1 MQCPSGGKTDTEMIR
16 HCEIS
21 LPYGKG
27 HISVSVPEKNLACVM
42 HSKLASYESEKTQE
56 ALVEEAL
63 AHPHG
68 SLPLCERVKGRKKV
82 VVISSDHTRPVPS
95 RLLMPRILREIRKGS
110 PDAEITI
117 LIATGCH
124 RAPTEQELLERYG
137 EEIVRSERIAIHN
150 ADDDSSLVDLG
161 PMASGNRLLLNKIAH
176 EADFLMAEGFIE
188 PHFFAGFSGGRK
200 AVLPGVVGRAT
211 TMFNHCADNIDHSHA
226 RTGVLAD
233 NPIHADMCE
242 GAKKAGLAF
251 ILNVVLNDRKEVI
264 GAFSGDPEPAHEAG
278 IAFIKSLC
286 RCKAVPA
293 DIVITTNGG
302 YPLDQNI
309 YQAVKGMSTAEMT
322 CRPGGVIIMASQCSD
337 GHGAPAFYETFALE
351 PSNEAIM
358 TAIRSRSAEKTL
370 PDQWQS
376 QIFLRILQNFRVIFV
391 SSAPREMVENLHMIY
406 SPTMEDALSAAFAL
420 CGEDASVTV
429 IPDGVSTLVESFCP
443 STTD

>member
-1 MQCPSGGKTDTEMIR
+1 MMNK
-16 HCEIS
+16 EIL

-42 HSKLASYESEKTQE
+42 HSSLATFKSDKTQE

-63 AHPHG
+63 AMPHG
-68 SLPLCERVKGRKKV
+68 GLPLCERVKGKKNV

-110 PDAEITI
+110 PDAKITI
-117 LIATGCH
+117 LVATGCH
-124 RAPTEQELLERYG
+124 RSPTEQELLDRYG
-137 EEIVRSERIAIHN
+137 EEIVKNENIAIHD
-150 ADDDSSLVDLG
+150 ADDNASLVDLG
-161 PMASGNRLLLNKIAH
+161 EMASGNRLLLNRVAY

-211 TMFNHCADNIDHSHA
+211 TMYNHCAFNIDHDCS
-226 RTGVLAD
+226 RTGVLIR
-233 NPIHADMCE
+233 NPIHMDMCE
-242 GAKKAGLAF
+242 GAKKAGLEF

-264 GAFSGDPEPAHEAG
+264 GAFSGDLDPAHEAG
-278 IAFIKSLC
+278 IAFIKGLC
-286 RCKAVPA
+286 RCKAAPA

-322 CRPGGVIIMASQCSD
+322 CKPGGVIIMASQCSD
-337 GHGAPAFYETFALE
+337 GHGAPAFYETFASE

-376 QIFLRILQNFRVIFV
+376 QIFLRILMNFKVIFV
-391 SSAPREMVENLHMIY
+391 SSAPQDMVENLHMIY
-406 SPTMEDALSAAFAL
+406 SPNMEDALAKAFSL

-429 IPDGVSTLVESFCP
+429 IPDGVSTLVEA
-443 STTD
+443 

>member
-1 MQCPSGGKTDTEMIR
+1 MMNR
-16 HCEIS
+16 EIP

-27 HISVSVPEKNLACVM
+27 FISVAVPEKNLNCVM
-42 HSKLASYESEKTQE
+42 HSHLATYHSARTQE
-56 ALVEEAL
+56 ELVEEAL
-63 AHPHG
+63 ANPHG
-68 SLPLCERVKGRKKV
+68 GLPLCERVRGKKKV

-110 PDAEITI
+110 PEAEIVI
-117 LIATGCH
+117 LVATGCH
-124 RAPTEQELLERYG
+124 RSPTNQELLDRYG
-137 EEIVRSERIAIHN
+137 EEIVKNERIVIHN
-150 ADDDSSLVDLG
+150 ADDNSSLVDLG
-161 PMASGNRLLLNKIAH
+161 EMASGNRLLLNRLAY

-211 TMFNHCADNIDHSHA
+211 TMFNHCAVNIDDSHA
-226 RTGVLAD
+226 RTGILAR

-242 GAKKAGLAF
+242 GAKKAGLEF

-264 GAFSGDPEPAHEAG
+264 GAFSGDLDPAHEAG
-278 IAFIKSLC
+278 IAFIKGLC
-286 RCKAVPA
+286 RCKAAPA

-337 GHGAPAFYETFALE
+337 GHGAPAFYETFASE

-376 QIFLRILQNFRVIFV
+376 QIFLRILMNFKVIFV
-391 SSAPREMVENLHMIY
+391 SDAPQDMVENLHMVY
-406 SPTMEDALSAAFAL
+406 SPNMEDALAKAFAF
-420 CGEDASVTV
+420 CGEHASVTV
-429 IPDGVSTLVESFCP
+429 IPDGVSTLIE
-443 STTD
+443 